1 MLFEYC
7 HAGVRSRPQR
17 LRCSKRV
24 QQDIFHVVEGA
35 TISKRSTR
43 QIKLRIDFDDF
54 TRPVADF
61 LPVLRGELYGPLR
74 DLALFNQVT
83 LDPEVHTLVWPNGRA
98 ARPPSKRS
106 QLLGIL

>member
-1 MLFEYC
+1 
-7 HAGVRSRPQR
+7 
-17 LRCSKRV
+17 V

-54 TRPVADF
+54 TRQVADF
-61 LPVLRGELYGPLR
+61 LPVLRGELYGPLQ
-74 DLALFNQVT
+74 DLVT

-106 QLLGIL
+106 QSLGIL